1 MGDLPEPR
9 PREDAE
15 DQRNEPIMNQINR
28 TIGKAARQKRL
39 MMTKT
44 MNKKSKLSSGNVL
57 NRNKNEFINHKR
69 SIIIIIS
76 TRNTYQKHFSVLL
89 PTVLRAD

>member
-9 PREDAE
+9 PREDTE

-57 NRNKNEFINHKR
+57 YRNKNI
-69 SIIIIIS
+69 
-76 TRNTYQKHFSVLL
+76 
-89 PTVLRAD
+89 